1 MEAVSSKAFVF
12 KAELSEVMRRNT
24 TNWITRFVT
33 GKKIS
38 SVSRILVAG
47 NGLKNCGMQQNS
59 LWSESDGDLIT
70 GEPEVTVPLCRNIH
84 N

>member
-1 MEAVSSKAFVF
+1 
-12 KAELSEVMRRNT
+12 
-24 TNWITRFVT
+24 
-33 GKKIS
+33 
-38 SVSRILVAG
+38 LVAG

-70 GEPEVTVPLCRNIH
+70 GEAEVTVPLCRSIH